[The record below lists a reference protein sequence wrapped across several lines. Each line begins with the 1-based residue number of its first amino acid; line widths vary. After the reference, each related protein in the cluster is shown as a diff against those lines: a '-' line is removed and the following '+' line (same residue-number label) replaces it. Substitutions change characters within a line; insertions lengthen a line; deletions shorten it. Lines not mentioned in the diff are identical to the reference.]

1 MGVVQRR
8 EFLFSLALCG
18 LPAFGADPAPA
29 SVRGKLVDGPAIVTK
44 EGKRIELTGDEA
56 TMGVLRDQRVLG
68 VADDFEADGHFTGA
82 NKFAINPIHTRSLF
96 TYHNGKKQMITY
108 WCDVCY
114 IRTYTPGKCWCCQEQ
129 TKLDL
134 IDPDK
139 VDKK

>member
-8 EFLFSLALCG
+8 EFLFSLALCS
-18 LPAFGADPAPA
+18 LPALGADPKPA
-29 SVRGKLVDGPAIVTK
+29 SVRGKLVQGPAVLTK
-44 EGKRIELTGDEA
+44 DGKLIQLSGDDA
-56 TMGVLRDQRVLG
+56 TMGVLRDDRVLKI
-68 VADDFEADGHFTGA
+68 AEDFEADGHFIAGD
-82 NKFAINPIHTRSLF
+82 KFAINPIHTRALF
-96 TYHNGKKQMITY
+96 LYHDGKKEMITY

-114 IRTYTPGKCWCCQEQ
+114 IRTYTPGKCWCCQDE

>member
-8 EFLFSLALCG
+8 EFLFGFALTG
-18 LPAFGADPAPA
+18 LPLFGADSKPA
-29 SVRGKLVDGPAIVTK
+29 SVRGKLVEGPAVVTK
-44 EGKRIELTGDEA
+44 DGKRIQLTGDDP
-56 TMGVLRDQRVLG
+56 TLGVLRDKRVIAI
-68 VADDFEADGHFTGA
+68 ADDFEADGQFTA
-82 NKFAINPIHTRSLF
+82 ADKFTINPIHTRALF
-96 TYHNGKKQMITY
+96 TYHNGKKEMITY

-114 IRTYTPGKCWCCQEQ
+114 IRTYTPGKCWCCQDD